1 MELNE
6 IKTRNELADFLHI
19 ERKTLTNVLYNKHVD
34 SYYYSFEIPKKS
46 GGTRKIHAPQNV
58 LKIIQKKLSIAL
70 YNYRDYI
77 CKENK
82 INLNISHAF
91 ERNKGIITNAYIH
104 KNKRY
109 IINIDLKDF
118 FDSFHF
124 GRVRGFFKNNK
135 YFQLPLE
142 VSTIIAQ
149 LVCYKGKLPQ
159 GAPTSPII
167 TNFICNVLDY
177 KILQLA
183 KKYHLDYT
191 RYADDLTFSTNDKKF
206 LDKYEQ
212 FYNSL
217 NRIISQ
223 NGFEINS
230 KKTRIV
236 YYNSRQT
243 VTGLVVNKKININH
257 LYYKNVRAMA
267 NNLYKN
273 GSFFIDENE
282 GNIAQLE
289 GRFSFI
295 NEVDKYNN
303 KYNNMIQNKAEK
315 KFFKL
320 CSREKEFQKFLFY
333 KYFYMNSK
341 PLIITEGKTDRNY
354 IIAALKNLYKEY
366 PKLIEKKTN
375 GKFDFKVSFLK
386 RSKRLSFYFNMS
398 IDGADSMR
406 SIYCFYSDY
415 DNKTNYPNYF
425 EYFNNISW
433 SKAKNPVILVFDN
446 ELKTKGKPLNKFS
459 EMCKCRLDGFE
470 KGGNVKVIDNGNL
483 YLVTHQIVKGKESE
497 IEDLFDSETLKHKI
511 NGKEFCRKS
520 EFNVNKYYGKDHFS
534 QYILSNYENIDFS
547 NFKPLLDNINEI
559 ICNYEK

>member
-19 ERKTLTNVLYNKHVD
+19 ERKTLTNVLYNIHVD

-46 GGTRKIHAPQNV
+46 GGSRKIHAPQNV
-58 LKIIQKKLSIAL
+58 LKIIQKKLSTAL

-77 CKENK
+77 CKENN

-91 ERNKGIITNAYIH
+91 EKNKGIITNAFIH

-118 FDSFHF
+118 FESFHF
-124 GRVRGFFKNNK
+124 GRIRGFFEKNK

-149 LVCYKGKLPQ
+149 LVCYNGKLPQ

-167 TNFICNVLDY
+167 ANFICNVLDY

-212 FYNSL
+212 FYNDL
-217 NRIISQ
+217 NKITSK
-223 NGFEINS
+223 NGFEINT

-257 LYYKNVRAMA
+257 LYYKKIRAMA
-267 NNLYKN
+267 NTLYKT
-273 GSFFIDENE
+273 GSYFINENI
-282 GNIAQLE
+282 GNIKQLE
-289 GRFSFI
+289 GCFSFI
-295 NEVDKYNN
+295 NEIDKYNN
-303 KYNNMIQNKAEK
+303 KIQNKTEK
-315 KFFKL
+315 KFFNL

-341 PLIITEGKTDRNY
+341 PLVVTEGKTDIIY
-354 IIAALKNLYKEY
+354 IKCALKKLYKDY
-366 PKLIEKKTN
+366 PYLIEKKSD
-375 GKFDFKVSFLK
+375 GKFEFKVSFLK
-386 RSKRLSFYFNMS
+386 RSKRLRFFFNIS
-398 IDGADSMR
+398 LDGADAMSN
-406 SIYCFYSDY
+406 IYYFYSDY
-415 DNKTNYPNYF
+415 NNKKIYPNYF
-425 EYFNNISW
+425 EYFNKISC
-433 SKAKNPVILVFDN
+433 SKPKAPIVLVFDN

-459 EMCKCRLDGFE
+459 DICKCNFE
-470 KGGNVKVIDNGNL
+470 DFNNGGKARIIDNSNL
-483 YLVTHQIVKGKESE
+483 YLVTHQVVKGNESE
-497 IEDLFDSETLKHKI
+497 IEDLFDSDVLKHKI
-511 NGKEFCRKS
+511 NGKRFCRKPAYDI
-520 EFNVNKYYGKDHFS
+520 NKYYGKDHFS

-547 NFKPLLDNINEI
+547 NFKPLLDNINDI
-559 ICNYEK
+559 ICDYEG